1 MPTRVCY
8 FGRMTTI
15 ELPTT
20 TRYLGFAIFPVWDDD
35 RTEVETWDVHAPDDL
50 DWNGRSFTVSGDPI
64 ASVATKDE
72 ACKIIREEAR
82 ELKFDRAL
90 QSGNLSVSFGQV
102 K

>member
-1 MPTRVCY
+1 
-8 FGRMTTI
+8 MTTT

-20 TRYLGFAIFPVWDDD
+20 TRYLGFAIFPVWNDE
-35 RTEVETWDVHAPDDL
+35 RTDIECWDVHTPDDL

-64 ASVATKDE
+64 ASVTSKEE
-72 ACKIIREEAR
+72 ACKIIRDEAR

-90 QSGNLSVSFGQV
+90 NSGTLRVTFGQV